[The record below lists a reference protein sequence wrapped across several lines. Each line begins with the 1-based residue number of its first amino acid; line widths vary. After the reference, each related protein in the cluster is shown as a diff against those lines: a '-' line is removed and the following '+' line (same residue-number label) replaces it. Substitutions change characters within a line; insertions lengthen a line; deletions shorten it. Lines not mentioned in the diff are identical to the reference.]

1 MTSPN
6 NIKVGELNPSQLLY
20 SYGVGAIV
28 DLPHISAIV
37 SGLDDWPIDPEFVR
51 EIQEER
57 LLYAIKTELGNQGN
71 QVQLLLSLP
80 SVLDEGGKPDPFDK
94 EARIGVPVSTF
105 PQWLVCP
112 SCQIL
117 APTQSELFELK
128 VDYYHPDR
136 THYEHVN
143 CQRARKPTVLP
154 ARFLVCCE
162 NGHLDDFPWVE
173 YVHNFD
179 ATKFDHKSLTLMEY
193 GPSGEARDLFVT
205 CNICG
210 ERRQLAQAFG
220 RENREKMPVCK
231 GRRPHLHDYD
241 PEGCDLNV
249 RAILLGA
256 SNIWFPFVLNTI
268 SIPVTSDK
276 LDNLVAENWSEL
288 SRVEKVDE
296 LAYLEKWGKLQAF
309 AEFSL
314 PDLWKAIEK
323 RKAALPVSDNSEHP
337 NLQIPEWTAFTSPGI
352 QKQTPD
358 FRLKSV
364 NPPKSYIDKF
374 SQIVLIERLREVRA
388 LVGFTRIDSP
398 GEMGEGDEEE
408 IKAISPISRK
418 NPKWIPAVEV
428 RGEGIFLQFKEEEI
442 LKWLAKPLVNNWE
455 RMFFKA
461 HKDWRKSRLAENP
474 EANFPGLRYVL
485 LHSFSHVLM
494 RQFAMECGYTQASIR
509 ERIYSNN
516 PGQPGV
522 PMAGILLYTS
532 APDSEGTL
540 GGLVNLGEPQNLER
554 HIDAAL
560 EACGLCASDPTCS
573 EHMPGYGASTV
584 HAAACHSCL
593 FSPETSCEKGNRY
606 LDRSVLVSTVSN
618 EDHRFFNHG

>member
-1 MTSPN
+1 VTTPN

-20 SYGVGAIV
+20 SYGVGAII
-28 DLPHISAIV
+28 DLPHLSVIV
-37 SGLDDWPIDPEFVR
+37 SGLDDWPTSPEYAQ

-57 LLYAIKTELGNQGN
+57 LLYAIKSELGD
-71 QVQLLLSLP
+71 QVQHLLSLP
-80 SVLDEGGKPDPFDK
+80 SVPDEGGRRNPFDK
-94 EARIGVPVSTF
+94 EAHIGVPVSTF
-105 PQWLVCP
+105 PQWMVCP

-143 CQRARKPTVLP
+143 CQRANKPTTLP

-162 NGHLDDFPWVE
+162 NGHLDDFPWKE
-173 YVHNFD
+173 YVHAFD
-179 ATKFDHKSLTLMEY
+179 QTKYDHNSFTLLEY
-193 GPSGEARDLFVT
+193 GPSGEARDLYVE

-210 ERRQLAQAFG
+210 EKRQLAGAFG
-220 RENREKMPVCK
+220 RENREKMPICK

-241 PEGCDLNV
+241 PDGCDLHV

-268 SIPVTSDK
+268 SIPTTADK
-276 LDNLVAENWSEL
+276 LDNLVAENWGEL
-288 SRVEKVDE
+288 KLAEKPDH
-296 LAYLEKWGKLQAF
+296 LAFLEKLGKLKTF
-309 AEFSL
+309 VEYPL
-314 PDLWKAIEK
+314 TDLWEAISK
-323 RKAALPVSDNSEHP
+323 RRLISPNDENEDHP
-337 NLQIPEWTAFTSPGI
+337 NLLIPEWTAFTTPGS
-352 QKQTPD
+352 QNQTPD

-364 NPPKSYIDKF
+364 PPPKKF
-374 SQIVLIERLREVRA
+374 KDVFSSIVLVERLREVRA
-388 LVGFTRIDSP
+388 LIGFTRIDSP
-398 GEMGEGDEEE
+398 GEAVESDEEE
-408 IKAISPISRK
+408 IKSISPISRK
-418 NPKWIPAVEV
+418 EPSWIPAIEV
-428 RGEGIFLQFKEEEI
+428 RGEGIFLQFNEDEI
-442 LKWLAKPLVNNWE
+442 IKWLAKPAVKKWE
-455 RMFFKA
+455 EMFFQA
-461 HKDWRKSRLAENP
+461 HIEWRKNRMAENP

-516 PGQPGV
+516 PGLPGV

-540 GGLVNLGEPQNLER
+540 GGLVNLGEPKSLER
-554 HIDAAL
+554 HIESAL
-560 EACGLCASDPTCS
+560 EACGLCASDPTCA
-573 EHMPGYGASTV
+573 EHMPGYGVATV
-584 HAAACHSCL
+584 HAAACHSCM

-606 LDRSVLVSTVSN
+606 LDRSVLISTLN
-618 EDHRFFNHG
+618 HDDHRFFENG

>member
-1 MTSPN
+1 MTRPN

-20 SYGVGAIV
+20 TYGVGAIV
-28 DLPHISAIV
+28 DLPHLSAIV
-37 SGLDDWPIDPEFVR
+37 SGLDDWPVDPEYVR

-57 LLYAIKTELGNQGN
+57 LLFALKGELGNQ
-71 QVQLLLSLP
+71 VQRLLSLP
-80 SVLDEGGKPDPFDK
+80 SVPDVGGKPNPFDK
-94 EARIGVPVSTF
+94 EAHIGVPVSTF
-105 PQWLVCP
+105 PQWMVCP
-112 SCQIL
+112 SCQVL

-143 CQRARKPTVLP
+143 CQRANKPTALP

-173 YVHNFD
+173 YVHHFD
-179 ATKFDHKSLTLMEY
+179 PTKYDHKSLTLSEF
-193 GPSGEARDLFVT
+193 GPSGEARDLYVE

-210 ERRQLAQAFG
+210 AKRQLAEAFG
-220 RENREKMPVCK
+220 RENREKMPICK

-241 PEGCDLNV
+241 PDGCDLHV

-256 SNIWFPFVLNTI
+256 SNLWFPFVLNTI
-268 SIPVTSDK
+268 SIPTTADK
-276 LDNLVAENWSEL
+276 LANLVAENWGEL

-296 LAYLEKWGKLQAF
+296 LAYMEKWGKLKAF
-309 AEFSL
+309 AEYALS
-314 PDLWKAIEK
+314 DLWDAISK
-323 RKAALPVSDNSEHP
+323 RKSREMSSENDEHP
-337 NLQIPEWTAFTSPGI
+337 NLLTPEWAAFTTPAS
-352 QKQTPD
+352 QSQTPD

-364 NPPKSYIDKF
+364 NPPSKYEDVF
-374 SQIVLIERLREVRA
+374 SQVVLVERLREVRA
-388 LVGFTRIDSP
+388 LAGFTRIDSP
-398 GEMGEGDEEE
+398 GEMAESDEEE
-408 IKAISPISRK
+408 IQAVSPISRK
-418 NPKWIPAVEV
+418 KPNWIPAIEV
-428 RGEGIFLQFKEEEI
+428 RGEGIFLQFRESEI
-442 LKWLAKPLVNNWE
+442 LKWLAQPAVKNWE
-455 RMFFKA
+455 AMFFQA
-461 HKDWRKSRLAENP
+461 HIEWRKNRMKDKP

-485 LHSFSHVLM
+485 LHSFSHALM

-516 PGQPGV
+516 PGQPGD

-540 GGLVNLGEPQNLER
+540 GGLVSLGEPHNLGR

-560 EACGLCASDPTCS
+560 EACGLCASDPTCA
-573 EHMPGYGASTV
+573 EHMPGYGTSTV

-593 FSPETSCEKGNRY
+593 FSPETSCERGNRY
-606 LDRSVLVSTVSN
+606 LDRSVLVSTVSHDN
-618 EDHRFFNHG
+618 HRFFNHE

>member
-1 MTSPN
+1 MTRPN

-20 SYGVGAIV
+20 TYGVGAIV
-28 DLPHISAIV
+28 DLPHLSAIV
-37 SGLDDWPIDPEFVR
+37 SGLDDWPVDPEYVR

-57 LLYAIKTELGNQGN
+57 LLFALKGELGNQ
-71 QVQLLLSLP
+71 VQRLLSLP
-80 SVLDEGGKPDPFDK
+80 SVPDVGGKPNPFDK
-94 EARIGVPVSTF
+94 EAHIGVPVSTF
-105 PQWLVCP
+105 PQWMVCP
-112 SCQIL
+112 SCQVL

-143 CQRARKPTVLP
+143 CQRANKPTVLP

-173 YVHNFD
+173 YVHHFD
-179 ATKFDHKSLTLMEY
+179 PTKYDHKSLTLSEF
-193 GPSGEARDLFVT
+193 GPSGEARDLYVE

-210 ERRQLAQAFG
+210 AKRQLAEAFG
-220 RENREKMPVCK
+220 RENREKMPICK

-241 PEGCDLNV
+241 PDGCELHV

-256 SNIWFPFVLNTI
+256 SNLWFPFVLNTI
-268 SIPVTSDK
+268 SIPTTADK
-276 LDNLVAENWSEL
+276 LANLVAENWGEL

-296 LAYLEKWGKLQAF
+296 LAYMEKWGKLKAF
-309 AEFSL
+309 AEYAL
-314 PDLWKAIEK
+314 ADLWDAISK
-323 RKAALPVSDNSEHP
+323 RKSRETSSENDEHP
-337 NLQIPEWTAFTSPGI
+337 NLLTPEWAAFTTPAS
-352 QKQTPD
+352 QSQTPD

-364 NPPKSYIDKF
+364 NPPSKYKDVF
-374 SQIVLIERLREVRA
+374 SQVVLVERLREVRA
-388 LVGFTRIDSP
+388 LAGFTRIDSP
-398 GEMGEGDEEE
+398 GEMAESDEEE
-408 IKAISPISRK
+408 IQAVSPISRK
-418 NPKWIPAVEV
+418 KPNWIPAIEV
-428 RGEGIFLQFKEEEI
+428 RGEGIFLQFRESEI
-442 LKWLAKPLVNNWE
+442 LRWLAQPAVKQWE
-455 RMFFKA
+455 AMFFQA
-461 HKDWRKSRLAENP
+461 HIEWRKNRMIENP

-485 LHSFSHVLM
+485 LHSFSHALM

-516 PGQPGV
+516 PGQPGD

-540 GGLVNLGEPQNLER
+540 GGLVSLGDPHNLER
-554 HIDAAL
+554 HIDSAL
-560 EACGLCASDPTCS
+560 EACGLCASDPTCA

-593 FSPETSCEKGNRY
+593 FSPETSCERGNRY
-606 LDRSVLVSTVSN
+606 LDRSVLVSTVSHDN
-618 EDHRFFNHG
+618 HRFFSHE

>member
-1 MTSPN
+1 MTRPN

-20 SYGVGAIV
+20 TYGVGAIV
-28 DLPHISAIV
+28 DLPHLSAIV
-37 SGLDDWPIDPEFVR
+37 SGLDDWPGDPEYVR

-57 LLYAIKTELGNQGN
+57 LLFALKGELGNQ
-71 QVQLLLSLP
+71 VQRLLSLP
-80 SVLDEGGKPDPFDK
+80 RVPDVGGKPNPFDK
-94 EARIGVPVSTF
+94 EAHIGVPVSTF
-105 PQWLVCP
+105 PQWMVCP
-112 SCQIL
+112 SCQVL

-143 CQRARKPTVLP
+143 CQRAKKPTVLP

-179 ATKFDHKSLTLMEY
+179 TTKYDHISLTLSEF
-193 GPSGEARDLFVT
+193 GPSGEARDLYVE
-205 CNICG
+205 CNICSAK
-210 ERRQLAQAFG
+210 RQLAEAFG
-220 RENREKMPVCK
+220 RENREKMPICK

-241 PEGCDLNV
+241 PDGCDLHV

-256 SNIWFPFVLNTI
+256 SNLWFPFVLNTI
-268 SIPVTSDK
+268 SIPTTADK
-276 LDNLVAENWSEL
+276 LANLVEENWGEL
-288 SRVEKVDE
+288 SRVEKIDE
-296 LAYLEKWGKLQAF
+296 LAYMEKWGKLKIF
-309 AEFSL
+309 AEYALS
-314 PDLWKAIEK
+314 DLWDAINK
-323 RKAALPVSDNSEHP
+323 RKSRETPDENDEHP
-337 NLQIPEWTAFTSPGI
+337 NLLTPEWAAFTTPAS
-352 QKQTPD
+352 QSQTSE

-364 NPPKSYIDKF
+364 NPPSKYEDVL
-374 SQIVLIERLREVRA
+374 SQVVLVERLREVRA
-388 LVGFTRIDSP
+388 LAGFTRIDSP
-398 GEMGEGDEEE
+398 GEMAENDEEE
-408 IKAISPISRK
+408 VLAVSPISRK
-418 NPKWIPAVEV
+418 KPTWIPAIEV
-428 RGEGIFLQFKEEEI
+428 RGEGIFLQFEEMEI
-442 LKWLAKPLVNNWE
+442 LRWLALPAVKNWE
-455 RMFFKA
+455 AMFFQA
-461 HKDWRKSRLAENP
+461 HIDWRKNRLIEKP

-485 LHSFSHVLM
+485 LHSFSHALM

-540 GGLVNLGEPQNLER
+540 GGLISLGTPQNLLR

-560 EACGLCASDPTCS
+560 EACGLCASDPTCA

-593 FSPETSCEKGNRY
+593 FSPETSCERGNRY
-606 LDRSVLVSTVSN
+606 LDRSVLLPTLN
-618 EDHRFFNHG
+618 HADHRFFRYE